1 LQDVEEFAQE
11 KGLTEIVD
19 VLKKGA
25 LVAQDPGN
33 FESIDELDDAE
44 RAALRN
50 EIGHRWKHPP
60 LLYMTIIICSIGA
73 CVQYVFTP
81 PMICMDLK

>member
-1 LQDVEEFAQE
+1 MEDVEEFAQE

-33 FESIDELDDAE
+33 FESIDELDESE
-44 RAALRN
+44 RTALRN

-60 LLYMTIIICSIGA
+60 LLYTTIIICSIGA
-73 CVQYVFTP
+73 CVQFVSTLSV
-81 PMICMDLK
+81 IVINLK

>member
-44 RAALRN
+44 RTALRN
-50 EIGHRWKHPP
+50 EIGHRWKHLP

-73 CVQYVFTP
+73 CVQYVSTLF
-81 PMICMDLK
+81 MVVIELK